1 MTSNHLFS
9 LIKKMWVN
17 MTSDKFVS
25 FRKKLKKTQ
34 KQMAQLLGIS
44 IKAVRSYEQGWRTV
58 PSHVERQL
66 LFLITRGE
74 DSKKSQK
81 PCWTVNNCP
90 DEKKEKCPAW
100 EFQSGELC
108 WFINGTICNGSVH
121 KDWNE
126 KIKGCRS
133 CDALSPMLKG

>member
-1 MTSNHLFS
+1 
-9 LIKKMWVN
+9 

-74 DSKKSQK
+74 NSKKSQE

-100 EFQSGELC
+100 EFRSGELC
-108 WFINGTICNGSVH
+108 WFINGTICSGSVH
-121 KDWNE
+121 KDWDE
-126 KIKGCRS
+126 KIEGCKS